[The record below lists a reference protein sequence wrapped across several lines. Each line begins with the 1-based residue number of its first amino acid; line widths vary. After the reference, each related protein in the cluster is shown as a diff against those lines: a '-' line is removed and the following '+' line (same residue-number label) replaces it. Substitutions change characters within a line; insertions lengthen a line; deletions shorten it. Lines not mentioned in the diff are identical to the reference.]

1 MASEMVC
8 WLGGS
13 VNGWSEGVM
22 CVGRTGEEA
31 GSNSPQEKQHVH
43 QEL

>member
-1 MASEMVC
+1 MVC
-8 WLGGS
+8 VYVCVCVCGS
-13 VNGWSEGVM
+13 GWSEGVM

-31 GSNSPQEKQHVH
+31 GSSSPQEKQHVH